1 MVSKFYLNKAANN
14 NKKILRKDSELHQKE
29 LLVSLTLPK

>member
-1 MVSKFYLNKAANN
+1 MVSKFYLNKTANK
-14 NKKILRKDSELHQKE
+14 KKILRKDSELHQKE